1 MDMLAAYGL
10 DLSQMESK
18 IKEVAPLEKLKD
30 AMVDEGNEDLIVEW
44 MITMLILLV
53 KVNFMTNS
61 QY

>member
-30 AMVDEGNEDLIVEW
+30 AIADEGNEDLIVEW
-44 MITMLILLV
+44 LLCL
-53 KVNFMTNS
+53 
-61 QY
+61 YY